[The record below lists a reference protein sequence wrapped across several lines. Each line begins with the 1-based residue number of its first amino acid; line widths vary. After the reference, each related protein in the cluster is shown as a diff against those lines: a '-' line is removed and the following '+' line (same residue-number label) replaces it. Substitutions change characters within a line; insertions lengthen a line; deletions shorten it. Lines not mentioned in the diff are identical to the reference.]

1 MKVIIQ
7 TPDVNAKQSLL
18 DFVDEKVQK
27 LGQFSERVIDARV
40 TLRTDKSDNR
50 ENKICEI
57 RVGIPGN
64 DLFVSKQAASF
75 EEATLDAVDAMK
87 RQINDWKNMTRPVAR

>member
-7 TPDVNAKQSLL
+7 TPDVNAQQSLL

-27 LGQFSERVIDARV
+27 LSQFSERIIDARV

-50 ENKICEI
+50 ENKFCEI
-57 RVGIPGN
+57 KVGIPGN